1 MDPMWTKNR
10 LKVNP
15 KWTLN
20 VPKMQVKST
29 ESQPIIEQKNE
40 MNSEMLCCEIDSPY
54 FPFLQLSCH
63 ENSVALQRDNWLG
76 QDGH

>member
-1 MDPMWTKNR
+1 M
-10 LKVNP
+10 NP

-20 VPKMQVKST
+20 VPKTQVKST
-29 ESQPIIEQKNE
+29 ESQPIIEQKSE

>member
-1 MDPMWTKNR
+1 MDPKRPSM
-10 LKVNP
+10 P
-15 KWTLN
+15 I
-20 VPKMQVKST
+20 KST
-29 ESQPIIEQKNE
+29 PIKSTKSRSINEKKSE

>member
-1 MDPMWTKNR
+1 M
-10 LKVNP
+10 NP
-15 KWTLN
+15 KWSQDG
-20 VPKMQVKST
+20 PKYKSKST
-29 ESQPIIEQKNE
+29 KSRPIIEQKSE
-40 MNSEMLCCEIDSPY
+40 INSKMDPFMLCSEIDSPY